1 MPLTAQLVQPLLA
14 TAPASAP
21 SPRIQLTAAQSAST
35 DRSPVA
41 QPTLSAASPPSPRA
55 LSQSPRAQPFS
66 APPLAHSSSGGSL
79 HASSSVASASAA
91 ASAGSST
98 KRVAASHTAPSPP
111 AAATPS
117 SAQQSQFAS
126 PLSAS
131 LDVHIPLL
139 SPSALLF
146 ATDALSPAGG
156 AAPNS
161 AQQQAAASSRR
172 KRTFHIHTPRT
183 QHSLHADEPAL
194 QPVDAR
200 DRAGDAQQQRSASEE
215 RQWRMGRYVSA
226 LGCVHEW
233 SEIRMLQSR
242 QLVVAPYVL
251 MSS

>member
-1 MPLTAQLVQPLLA
+1 MPLTAHLVQPLLA
-14 TAPASAP
+14 TAPASGP
-21 SPRIQLTAAQSAST
+21 PPRIQLGAAQSASA

-55 LSQSPRAQPFS
+55 LSQSPSAQPSS
-66 APPLAHSSSGGSL
+66 APPLAQSSSGDSL
-79 HASSSVASASAA
+79 HASSSVASVSGAASVGSSSRRVASA
-91 ASAGSST
+91 
-98 KRVAASHTAPSPP
+98 HTAPSPP
-111 AAATPS
+111 AAATAS
-117 SAQQSQFAS
+117 LAQQSHSSS

-131 LDVHIPLL
+131 LDVQIPLT

-156 AAPNS
+156 AASTS
-161 AQQQAAASSRR
+161 ARQQAAASSRR
-172 KRTFHIHTPRT
+172 KRTFYIHTPRT

-200 DRAGDAQQQRSASEE
+200 DRAGDAQQQRSASEG

-233 SEIRMLQSR
+233 SEIRMLQSK